1 MILSDHS
8 IRALL
13 KTGEL
18 EISDLPDSSVQSA
31 SVDLRLGSQFAILK
45 YWKEMDILN
54 FNSDPPYFKL
64 ESNEFVVP
72 ANSFVLGVTKETI
85 KLPSNITA
93 FLEGRSSIG
102 RMGLFIQN
110 AGWVAP
116 GFKGQIVL
124 ELFNANTMPIRLKA
138 DHRICQIVLCQMD
151 KPPQSIYQGKY
162 QNQTGVM
169 GSQISKDIENK
180 KI

>member
-1 MILSDHS
+1 MILSDYS
-8 IRALL
+8 IRNLL
-13 KTGEL
+13 KTKEL
-18 EISDLPDSSVQSA
+18 EISDVPDSSIQSA

-45 YWKEMDILN
+45 YWEDMDILN
-54 FNSDPPYFKL
+54 FNSNPHYLKV
-64 ESNEFVVP
+64 EANEFVVP
-72 ANSFVLGVTKETI
+72 AKSFVLGTTKEAL
-85 KLPSNITA
+85 KLPANITA

-116 GFKGQIVL
+116 GFQGQIVL

-138 DHRICQIVLCQMD
+138 NHRICQIVLCQMD
-151 KPPQSIYQGKY
+151 QPPQSIYKGKY
-162 QNQTGVM
+162 QNQRGVM

-180 KI
+180 K

>member
-8 IRALL
+8 IRDLL
-13 KTGEL
+13 KTKEL
-18 EISDLPDSSVQSA
+18 EITGLPSSSVQSA
-31 SVDLRLGSQFAILK
+31 SVDLRLGSEFAILK
-45 YWKEMDILN
+45 YWEKMDILN
-54 FNSDPPYFKL
+54 FHSDPHYL
-64 ESNEFVVP
+64 EVQSDEFVVP
-72 ANSFVLGVTKETI
+72 ARSFVLGATKETI

-124 ELFNANTMPIRLKA
+124 ELFNANTMPIRLRSN
-138 DHRICQIVLCQMD
+138 HRICQIVLCQMD
-151 KPPQSIYQGKY
+151 RPPQSIYTGKY

-169 GSQISKDIENK
+169 GSLISKDVENK
-180 KI
+180 K

>member
-8 IRALL
+8 IRDLL
-13 KTGEL
+13 KTKEL
-18 EISDLPDSSVQSA
+18 EISDLSSSSIQSA
-31 SVDLRLGSQFAILK
+31 SVDLCLGSQFAILK
-45 YWKEMDILN
+45 YWEDMNILN
-54 FNSDPPYFKL
+54 FNSDPHYFKV
-64 ESNEFVVP
+64 ETDEFVVP
-72 ANSFVLGVTKETI
+72 AKSFVLGTTKETI
-85 KLPSNITA
+85 KLPPNITA

-138 DHRICQIVLCQMD
+138 NHRICQIVLCQMD
-151 KPPQSIYQGKY
+151 QAPQSIYQGKY

-169 GSQISKDIENK
+169 GSKISKDIENK
-180 KI
+180 K